1 MKTVDQSIAESV
13 TKVNTKQPQER
24 RHVWIVYRESINK
37 KMDNSNA
44 KIAKWAKHLTRK
56 KQKPIVRFVAQVD
69 LNETKVQQSV
79 WIAYRE
85 NTKQKKGGQIV
96 PTVLLAQH
104 PPPLPTKN
112 NVAHVAK
119 AAINE
124 QKVQQSV

>member
-1 MKTVDQSIAESV
+1 MKRVDQSIAESV
-13 TKVNTKQPQER
+13 TKGNTKQPQER
-24 RHVWIVYRESINK
+24 RHVWIVYRESIKK

-56 KQKPIVRFVAQVD
+56 KQKPIVRFVAKVD

-79 WIAYRE
+79 WIAYQA
-85 NTKQKKGGQIV
+85 NTKQKKVRQIV

-104 PPPLPTKN
+104 HPTLTMIR
-112 NVAHVAK
+112 NVSHVAK

-124 QKVQQSV
+124 